1 MNLRTVI
8 EHYYGGSR
16 RAFIEAVGCS
26 EKTAYRWLQQ
36 NAVVAHGQLYLSVRR
51 DIPTPRLPAP
61 DKRAEFESRLVL
73 MQPDADLTRVGEQYL
88 AERVQCAWLGWLM
101 AQEHQANDDLAR

>member
-8 EHYYGGSR
+8 DHYYGGSR

-51 DIPTPRLPAP
+51 DITTPRLPAP
-61 DKRAEFESRLVL
+61 DKRAEFESRIVQ
-73 MQPDADLTRVGEQYL
+73 MQPDADLTRVGEQYIS
-88 AERVQCAWLGWLM
+88 EGVQYAWMGWVL
-101 AQEHQANDDLAR
+101 AQEQQAAEDLAR